1 VQPVH
6 RKAPREMAREA
17 RQSAVRGLRIGMV
30 SDIVFC
36 GSAGVARGGRAAVS
50 GKAGNVTWNGRGA
63 VMGTK
68 SPKRKI
74 GCTPH
79 EGWTEWVTPDRS
91 ANDPARF
98 LVASVVATPFVYN
111 RLPTF
116 WPSRSRPKGTDS
128 RRRHNPWTPAEGI
141 CSQTVGS
148 SGPSASSIRNVS
160 AADVSTRPQKRAAR
174 CRVCRHRWDIRT
186 RRTPSPPQPPA
197 RPHPASRRWQQRH

>member
-1 VQPVH
+1 
-6 RKAPREMAREA
+6 MAREA
-17 RQSAVRGLRIGMV
+17 RQGAVRGLRIGML

-36 GSAGVARGGRAAVS
+36 RSAGVARGGRAAVS

-68 SPKRKI
+68 SPKAKSVARHTRAGLNGSRQI
-74 GCTPH
+74 GVPMI
-79 EGWTEWVTPDRS
+79 
-91 ANDPARF
+91 
-98 LVASVVATPFVYN
+98 N

-148 SGPSASSIRNVS
+148 SGPSASSTRNVS
-160 AADVSTRPQKRAAR
+160 AAEVSTRPQKRAAR
-174 CRVCRHRWDIRT
+174 CRVCRHRWGIRT